1 MATSDL
7 DTIGRTPT
15 QQPATARAKLE
26 KLILESGAKP
36 VTIDELN
43 AMGDLWP
50 EDESVDDF
58 LEWRDQMRKE
68 EKAGDF
74 RNGSG
79 CG

>member
-15 QQPATARAKLE
+15 QQQATARAKLE
-26 KLILESGAKP
+26 KLLLESGTKP

-50 EDESVDDF
+50 EDENVDDF
-58 LEWRDQMRKE
+58 LAWREQMRKE
-68 EKAGDF
+68 EKS
-74 RNGSG
+74 RRLPVTR
-79 CG
+79 